1 MKYVTN
7 LSLSNVIV
15 YLFFSI
21 LSHFEFF
28 ILFRLSCCRC
38 LIVSDILM
46 SIWSFCKTHNV
57 WGLQNP
63 RAWWMAPI
71 VNDSWRQLSYYDSA
85 RRFDIDPSWL
95 ILSLEWESLI
105 RRAHLQPPN
114 CSIFNPFRRLFRR
127 QESPMNFIR
136 VALSNLFKDSNC
148 NFDFV
153 KMYLKQNHICIVEN
167 VWFLPENMEGK
178 LYSISSTYRN
188 PSFRSPIELLR
199 DNLTRSEN

>member
-1 MKYVTN
+1 MQFYEVRYWSFIEQCDSIFV
-7 LSLSNVIV
+7 LL
-15 YLFFSI
+15 YLVA
-21 LSHFEFF
+21 
-28 ILFRLSCCRC
+28 FRVLYPLSCCRC
-38 LIVSDILM
+38 LIVFDILM
-46 SIWSFCKTHNV
+46 SIWSFCETHNV

-71 VNDSWRQLSYYDSA
+71 VNNSWRQLSYYDSA

-136 VALSNLFKDSNC
+136 VALSKLFMDSNS
-148 NFDFV
+148 NFDF
-153 KMYLKQNHICIVEN
+153 
-167 VWFLPENMEGK
+167 
-178 LYSISSTYRN
+178 
-188 PSFRSPIELLR
+188 
-199 DNLTRSEN
+199 